1 MAETWDWELLA
12 GPATI
17 TEGPAWDGSGLFY
30 TSIDD
35 NEIRRYDLST
45 GDIVTVYND
54 TGASNGLAFDR
65 DGGLRIDAGGSPAF
79 RRVDRRR
86 RALAAAPSG

>member
-1 MAETWDWELLA
+1 MILRDRKWTGVIADDALRRSGWEVETVAETWVWELLA

-35 NEIRRYDLST
+35 NEIRRYDPST
-45 GDIVTVYND
+45 GDIATVYHD
-54 TGASNGLAFDR
+54 TGASNGLAF
-65 DGGLRIDAGGSPAF
+65 GP
-79 RRVDRRR
+79 
-86 RALAAAPSG
+86 